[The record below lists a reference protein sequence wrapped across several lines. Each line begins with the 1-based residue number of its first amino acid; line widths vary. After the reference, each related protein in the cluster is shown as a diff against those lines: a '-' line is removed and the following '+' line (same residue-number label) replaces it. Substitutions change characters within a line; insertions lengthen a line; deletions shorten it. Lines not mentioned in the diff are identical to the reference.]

1 MHAGDTNL
9 EPALQVLSVKKVSG
23 NAANNS
29 VDRYRCV
36 ALDDRRTR

>member
-23 NAANNS
+23 NAAVANS

-36 ALDDRRTR
+36 VVGLE